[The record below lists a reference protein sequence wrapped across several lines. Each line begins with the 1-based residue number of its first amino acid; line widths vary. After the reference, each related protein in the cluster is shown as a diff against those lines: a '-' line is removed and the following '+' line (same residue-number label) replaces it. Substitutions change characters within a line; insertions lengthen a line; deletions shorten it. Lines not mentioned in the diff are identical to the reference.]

1 MNPYMTAN
9 KIRRV
14 YNNLNTYAYDAFD
27 KLEPSMR
34 VDINNMLDSLR
45 DIATEIEKQEDVNFN
60 EEDFRL

>member
-1 MNPYMTAN
+1 MTAN
-9 KIRRV
+9 KIRIV

-27 KLEPSMR
+27 KLEPNMR

-45 DIATEIEKQEDVNFN
+45 DIANEIEKQEDVNFN

>member
-45 DIATEIEKQEDVNFN
+45 DIANEIEKQEDVNFN